1 MHRYRFKSIGLA
13 PVSEKTQTI
22 PIPTNDDTSS
32 DATSQSAVT
41 SFISPPDTQK
51 AEVLWVLH
59 TVTRHNSFKSND
71 DIRGVFA
78 AMFPDSQLAKSF
90 TCGEKKNGIC
100 RQIWHRFIHQ
110 EGAIVQR

>member
-13 PVSEKTQTI
+13 PASEKTQTI

-41 SFISPPDTQK
+41 SLISPPDTQK
-51 AEVLWVLH
+51 VEVLWVLH

-78 AMFPDSQLAKSF
+78 AMFPDSQLAV
-90 TCGEKKNGIC
+90 
-100 RQIWHRFIHQ
+100 IHLW
-110 EGAIVQR
+110 

>member
-41 SFISPPDTQK
+41 SLISPPDTQN
-51 AEVLWVLH
+51 AEVLWGLH
-59 TVTRHNSFKSND
+59 TVTRHNSFKSNK
-71 DIRGVFA
+71 DIHFVASLLPCSPIRSLQSHSPVV
-78 AMFPDSQLAKSF
+78 
-90 TCGEKKNGIC
+90 KKT
-100 RQIWHRFIHQ
+100 RHMLHSSR
-110 EGAIVQR
+110 